1 MDWLN
6 QNWVYLLLLCVMF
19 MVSRGRMRGGI
30 SNHIPALVVRISVA
44 AGARKGRPLGRQTAA
59 ANVGRDTAA
68 SHVSASSLSEH
79 LDLAGF
85 PSELQNLGQAFN
97 PEIER

>member
-1 MDWLN
+1 MDWLS

-30 SNHIPALVVRISVA
+30 GNHIPALAVRISV
-44 AGARKGRPLGRQTAA
+44 T
-59 ANVGRDTAA
+59 
-68 SHVSASSLSEH
+68 ASSLSEH
-79 LDLAGF
+79 LDPAGF
-85 PSELQNLGQAFN
+85 PSELQNLGPAFN